1 MRTLFECLETKVPT
15 MQHLAKLFCDPES
28 DQPNA
33 FNDVLHFLSEEVSE
47 KSGNFRSW
55 IEECLDSTSQS
66 TTESCDMDAIEKF
79 GEETEELIS
88 AVLLV
93 VQKLSKHHSTENEDL
108 KEREATDDGK
118 YSKFERVPTSSGNHG
133 KPGKSLKKSSIYGK
147 IMEF

>member
-33 FNDVLHFLSEEVSE
+33 FNDVLFFLSEDISE
-47 KSGNFRSW
+47 KSGNFRTW

-66 TTESCDMDAIEKF
+66 TTASCDMDAVEKF
-79 GEETEELIS
+79 GEETEEMIS

-93 VQKLSKHHSTENEDL
+93 VQKLSKHHSREKEDGNA
-108 KEREATDDGK
+108 RDATDDGK
-118 YSKFERVPTSSGNHG
+118 SS
-133 KPGKSLKKSSIYGK
+133 
-147 IMEF
+147 